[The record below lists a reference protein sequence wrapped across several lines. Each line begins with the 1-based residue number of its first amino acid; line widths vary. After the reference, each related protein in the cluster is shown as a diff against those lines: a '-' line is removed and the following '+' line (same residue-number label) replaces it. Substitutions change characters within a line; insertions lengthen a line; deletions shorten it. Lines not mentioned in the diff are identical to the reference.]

1 MASGGAAREEA
12 EPGVA
17 TANPPA
23 GEGLT
28 GEERGRGGF
37 PDRAERV
44 LILAMIGGILV
55 IALSPRVLW
64 MYQAGLG
71 LLITATFLQIAVGN
85 VPKHFGFVASVRRI
99 LLILGIVVLVFGAG
113 IVLVPLL
120 SGLGTRA

>member
-1 MASGGAAREEA
+1 MASGGATPEA
-12 EPGVA
+12 SEPGA
-17 TANPPA
+17 TPVEPSAGADPA
-23 GEGLT
+23 GAEG
-28 GEERGRGGF
+28 GRGGF

-44 LILAMIGGILV
+44 LILAMIGSILV

-71 LLITATFLQIAVGN
+71 LLISATFLQIAVGN
-85 VPKHFGFVASVRRI
+85 VPKHFGFAASVRRI

-120 SGLGTRA
+120 SGLGT